1 MKQFF
6 DDFTGT
12 VLTSRGGVRFEN
24 GVLIKE
30 RIMETENRGGKRNG
44 AGRPKKDNATTKTIA
59 FVCTEEEAKKIDEM
73 TKILG
78 CSRSVFIRQKIFS

>member
-1 MKQFF
+1 MK
-6 DDFTGT
+6 
-12 VLTSRGGVRFEN
+12 S
-24 GVLIKE
+24 
-30 RIMETENRGGKRNG
+30 ENRGGKRPG
-44 AGRPKKDNATTKTIA
+44 VGRPRKDNATTKTIA

>member
-1 MKQFF
+1 MK
-6 DDFTGT
+6 
-12 VLTSRGGVRFEN
+12 
-24 GVLIKE
+24 
-30 RIMETENRGGKRNG
+30 TENMGGKRPG
-44 AGRPKKDNATTKTIA
+44 VGRPKKDSAITKTIA